1 MFIYVHTVVLSIYLY
16 SRGRPFSPR
25 PGLMAGSSYNTFRF
39 PHFCSALGIRRIVV
53 ASPGNLFQI
62 YIWLP
67 SPQLSVLSTPF
78 IGLEAQRNLRNT
90 NYDCQHLTVVSLV
103 NKAADRIIQDNLKY
117 WPGEN
122 VNFKR
127 L

>member
-25 PGLMAGSSYNTFRF
+25 PGLMAGSSYNTFRL
-39 PHFCSALGIRRIVV
+39 PHFSSVLGNRRIVV